1 VMRVCPIY
9 LSEKEDQDL
18 ILFLEAQPPGKR
30 SKAFKELARQ
40 ALKERLDEKEQTG
53 S

>member
-9 LSEKEDQDL
+9 LSEKE
-18 ILFLEAQPPGKR
+18 

-40 ALKERLDEKEQTG
+40 ALKERLNEKEQAG